1 MFVSLIERQNWMLT
15 LHKLTA
21 LVVMCFLIWLVW
33 FQNAWEQCC
42 GVWEWI
48 VMCVLRTLSFSVN
61 TPQWPLEAWQGLSA
75 QGCSVFLLDP
85 PISSAGWRTDGSRL
99 LFSGSVTST
108 FFTAVCKEAI
118 NIRSQHKYLS
128 RKALSPSVL
137 TVHSAALKRPG
148 ASGVSCPASRFLLQF
163 HSSLQGFLKVC
174 WCNWSLSNACPY
186 KVLTTFAWL
195 FWVPQTKSCSFENRT
210 KLVNLLHF

>member
-1 MFVSLIERQNWMLT
+1 
-15 LHKLTA
+15 
-21 LVVMCFLIWLVW
+21 
-33 FQNAWEQCC
+33 
-42 GVWEWI
+42 
-48 VMCVLRTLSFSVN
+48 MCVLRTLSFSVN

-137 TVHSAALKRPG
+137 TVHSADLKRPG
-148 ASGVSCPASRFLLQF
+148 ASGEMGFWSELSCLPLPVTIP
-163 HSSLQGFLKVC
+163 LKP
-174 WCNWSLSNACPY
+174 SGIFES
-186 KVLTTFAWL
+186 VLM
-195 FWVPQTKSCSFENRT
+195 
-210 KLVNLLHF
+210 

>member
-1 MFVSLIERQNWMLT
+1 M
-15 LHKLTA
+15 
-21 LVVMCFLIWLVW
+21 VMCFLIWLIW

-61 TPQWPLEAWQGLSA
+61 APQWPLEAWQGLSA

-85 PISSAGWRTDGSRL
+85 PINSTGWRTDGSRV

-128 RKALSPSVL
+128 WKALSPSL
-137 TVHSAALKRPG
+137 QTVHSAAGEKTLGGWRDGPRQQ
-148 ASGVSCPASRFLLQF
+148 AAHAPTSCCGSTQSYREFWECADVTD
-163 HSSLQGFLKVC
+163 HSAMLICIK
-174 WCNWSLSNACPY
+174 Y
-186 KVLTTFAWL
+186 
-195 FWVPQTKSCSFENRT
+195 
-210 KLVNLLHF
+210 